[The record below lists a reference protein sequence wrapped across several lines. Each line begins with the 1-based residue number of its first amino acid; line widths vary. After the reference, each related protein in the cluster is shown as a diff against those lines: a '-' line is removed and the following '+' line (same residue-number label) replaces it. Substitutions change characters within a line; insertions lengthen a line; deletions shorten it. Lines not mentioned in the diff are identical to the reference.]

1 MDRRLI
7 KFDTCAKPAQ
17 VFFMA
22 ARGSKDILTR
32 AQNKVEHLLRD
43 YQYPAMK
50 EHISKL
56 DDYFFLHLQA
66 RFLTMRSHQSLGAI
80 GSCSAKHECPEEIEI
95 SQEPKPRRSGRGRR
109 A

>member
-22 ARGSKDILTR
+22 ARGSKDMLTR

-56 DDYFFLHLQA
+56 YDYFFA
-66 RFLTMRSHQSLGAI
+66 FTG
-80 GSCSAKHECPEEIEI
+80 KVFDDEIASVSWRNWI
-95 SQEPKPRRSGRGRR
+95 VFS
-109 A
+109 